1 MLLSLLPTAV
11 MAEGELPEELNSTA
25 VDNAVQLRWNEVS
38 AGYEHDKV
46 VYTKYKG
53 DENVR
58 LPALYYDV
66 TEDGTTRTVLA
77 QSVFGPQ
84 DEYYALYTPEG
95 NGGWE

>member
-25 VDNAVQLRWNEVS
+25 VDNAVRLRWNEVS

-53 DENVR
+53 DENIR

-66 TEDGTTRTVLA
+66 TEGGTTKTVLA
-77 QSVFGPQ
+77 QSVFAISDQ
-84 DEYYALYTPEG
+84 CYVLDTTD
-95 NGGWE
+95 NVNWK